1 MQQSRQNKRIAV
13 ILLLVLL
20 TSLFPAYYM
29 LYYRHRLQRRYHR
42 ERQQQTDIEL
52 ADDELRRAELE
63 SGNLHIANSVLDN
76 CLSALKHET
85 MYYPSRIRQLVD
97 TGHLESLAEVAGYYR
112 DLYAILI
119 QQAQQQAERIHLHI
133 RPVQLYGQTVL
144 GDENLLH
151 YLFEMLEGKTSPSP
165 SQGGEIASEVKDD
178 NYVVFHIPLTSH
190 LSPFTSYLCRQ
201 IVRDHGEATNLR
213 GCGITTDNNQVT
225 ITLPRYHGQV

>member
-1 MQQSRQNKRIAV
+1 MT
-13 ILLLVLL
+13 LLRM
-20 TSLFPAYYM
+20 SM
-29 LYYRHRLQRRYHR
+29 R
-42 ERQQQTDIEL
+42 
-52 ADDELRRAELE
+52 
-63 SGNLHIANSVLDN
+63 SSVWVPGRG
-76 CLSALKHET
+76 
-85 MYYPSRIRQLVD
+85 PSRGVRL
-97 TGHLESLAEVAGYYR
+97 SLWATRLWWYDAP
-112 DLYAILI
+112 
-119 QQAQQQAERIHLHI
+119 QQQAERIHLHI

-151 YLFEMLEGKTSPSP
+151 YLFEMLEGKTSPSS